1 MLIEE
6 MSKEVKEYGKFVEE
20 ELEEENLYEEFESE
34 SEENNRI
41 NVLNKN
47 INNMNKNVKK
57 FILYFYFKLNENKEF
72 IFPIESDF
80 LNPDKQYGYE
90 LIENIINKINS
101 KSIIINNNSKDYV
114 ISLKNSE
121 NNNSKDFYKNNYE
134 LRLCHKK
141 SLKPK
146 FDYPPLISDILL
158 KDIVDEKIS
167 FICKNNLFIMM
178 IEKYEEK
185 EQNEE
190 KKNGDESEEEV
201 EEEEDSEELENEKEE
216 HNNKKIKIKI
226 NKNYKFD
233 KIDNSRSCIII

>member
-34 SEENNRI
+34 AEENNYI
-41 NVLNKN
+41 NFSNKN
-47 INNMNKNVKK
+47 VNNIKSNVKK
-57 FILYFYFKLNENKEF
+57 FILYFYFKINENNEF

-80 LNPDKQYGYE
+80 LNIDMQYGYE

-101 KSIIINNNSKDYV
+101 KSIIINNDSKDYS

-121 NNNSKDFYKNNYE
+121 NNNSKEFYMKNYE

-141 SLKPK
+141 SSKPK

-158 KDIVDEKIS
+158 KDIINEKIS
-167 FICKNNLFIMM
+167 IICKNNLNILM

-185 EQNEE
+185 EPIQIEE
-190 KKNGDESEEEV
+190 KKIEDESEEIEEER
-201 EEEEDSEELENEKEE
+201 EEEEKEE
-216 HNNKKIKIKI
+216 FDTQKLKIKI
-226 NKNYKFD
+226 NKNYNFEKTD
-233 KIDNSRSCIII
+233 KSKSCLII